1 MCTGQEKCQ
10 KMDYEFGLG
19 DSRVAILN
27 TLNTMGFLNKH
38 AVLNFKS
45 KHANT
50 IKIVG
55 PPKKEQQTGRVNE
68 RAASHL
74 EQKMYL

>member
-1 MCTGQEKCQ
+1 
-10 KMDYEFGLG
+10 MDYEFGLG

-55 PPKKEQQTGRVNE
+55 PPKKEQ
-68 RAASHL
+68 
-74 EQKMYL
+74 